1 MQLTALI
8 KEVSENYTFLS
19 DYFKRSDFD
28 WKSGKADKSLHRKWM
43 RRTLP
48 SARNIWSVW
57 CQGQWFV
64 KPKWELGSG
73 EGHTFMQSTFSQL
86 GSYIEYY
93 GLSGISWKSFRNHS
107 SKSKTSHF
115 LNLQVFQQGPPSDDT
130 SSPQKVS
137 QLQVSLMV
145 WIPGISPMKRV
156 FLLNFKPPV
165 PQNKVKQLPGWLVG
179 LGHYPMFRVEFKYRE
194 IRGMA
199 PMKCILEM
207 EPLGGWL
214 VGLTVFFL
222 GDSVTVVFQNWKIVG
237 VDPPFETAYLYNHK
251 YTTTLPLIL
260 NCILKVKNHKD
271 MSYTYCLFRFHT
283 MILKNVFF
291 SWRWMWIQDA
301 LKLEE
306 KRVPF
311 R

>member
-214 VGLTVFFL
+214 VGLTFFL
-222 GDSVTVVFQNWKIVG
+222 GGLRDGCF
-237 VDPPFETAYLYNHK
+237 P
-251 YTTTLPLIL
+251 
-260 NCILKVKNHKD
+260 
-271 MSYTYCLFRFHT
+271 
-283 MILKNVFF
+283 
-291 SWRWMWIQDA
+291 
-301 LKLEE
+301 KLENCGRWSALWNSIFIQSQIHDYTAVDTE
-306 KRVPF
+306 LYLEGQKS
-311 R
+311 

>member
-1 MQLTALI
+1 MQLTTLI
-8 KEVSENYTFLS
+8 KEVSENDTFLS
-19 DYFKRSDFD
+19 DSFKRSDFD

-73 EGHTFMQSTFSQL
+73 EGHTFMQATFSQL

-107 SKSKTSHF
+107 SKKQNISFLKSPGLPARSAIWWYFITSKS
-115 LNLQVFQQGPPSDDT
+115 LR
-130 SSPQKVS
+130 

-156 FLLNFKPPV
+156 FGFLNFKPPV

-214 VGLTVFFL
+214 VGLTFFFV
-222 GDSVTVVFQNWKIVG
+222 DSVTVVFQNWKIVG

-260 NCILKVKNHKD
+260 NCILKVKIIKTWG
-271 MSYTYCLFRFHT
+271 TYCLFRFHT
-283 MILKNVFF
+283 MILIWYIVEGGCESKTPETG
-291 SWRWMWIQDA
+291 A
-301 LKLEE
+301 K